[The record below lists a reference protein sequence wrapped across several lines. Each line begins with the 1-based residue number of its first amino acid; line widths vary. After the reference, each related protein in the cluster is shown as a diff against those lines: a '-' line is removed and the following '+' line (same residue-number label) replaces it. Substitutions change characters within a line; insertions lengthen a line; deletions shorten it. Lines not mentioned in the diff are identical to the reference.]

1 MEIDAETGVVTLVK
15 TPDYESRDEYAFTV
29 VATDAAGNAS
39 DQAVTLN
46 IDPVTDVRV
55 LHWGSD
61 IRVSG
66 VKIKQGAD
74 EIGTTDA
81 IGDKQVA
88 RDYREGDFAVERDV
102 ELADTQGVVD
112 TADALAAMKMAVRAE
127 VAAPDTDNAYE
138 YDQSLDFDGDN
149 VVTDVDLLKMAAD
162 FNGDGKVSSR
172 DALEILKFAAG
183 MSDAQ
188 LPGWMFAKNDSEQV
202 DNDDSPEDS
211 ASYTALIKGDINA
224 NWVSSRDEQEV
235 VKQGETFA
243 DDVVYR
249 FDPANFA
256 FREVEGSE
264 GIFAENSGVV
274 TANNSEAGKFSY
286 AIVNLETGAERTI
299 TVKLEAADSSGPVF
313 ESASEVFVASGIEAG
328 DVVYTAVATDD
339 SKLVKYRL
347 DGDANGV
354 SINGRTGDVTLDND
368 THESDASLTF
378 TVVAKDLDSNETS
391 HTVTLSVNAIPDTEA
406 PDIRGDSV
414 VSIVENTDDNVV
426 YTPNATDSYGS
437 EITYSLGRGSDPALS
452 IENGLVVL
460 NENPDSEGQ
469 SAYKF
474 ILVATD
480 SAGNSTAQKIVVNVN
495 DADEVAPTITS
506 GDVVDAIDENS
517 GEGQVVYTV
526 TTDDSKD
533 TSGGVT
539 LSLSGDDAAAFS
551 INSDGEVA
559 LTANPDHEAQNSYS
573 FTVVA
578 TDDADNASEQ
588 ALTLEINDLDE
599 VAPTITS
606 ADAAVSIDENSGAG
620 QVVYTATATDSGD
633 TSDGVLF
640 SLSGDDA
647 GAFSIDKVSGEVTLA
662 ANPDYEGQSSYSFTV
677 EASDGAEHVT
687 SQSVSLEINNLDEVA
702 PGVILSGVDSI
713 DENSGEGQVIASV
726 IADDAQDTS
735 AGMTLK
741 LGGDDAAA
749 FELSNGEITL
759 IANPNSEEQSS
770 YNFSVIAT
778 DAAGNSSEEKH
789 SFEINDIDEMAPVFT
804 SGASGSIVENSGSGQ
819 VIYDANATDSLDISG
834 GLSYSIITDAPDNS
848 FTPEAGAGNV
858 QTVFVEGSPIANA
871 GEQVEVKVD
880 YFADDNLLSGLGI
893 RIHFNSSVLSVDEI
907 TNVFQHDLIYTN
919 AVAESDDSNLDGIA
933 STDSYVTAGWASLD
947 GDWTATGLPEDLL
960 TVVFDVAGNASG
972 STEIG
977 FSAISTP
984 VGWGLYGVDHDLYIS
999 DFNIDES
1006 NGDVTLTANPDF
1018 ESQSSYNFTVV
1029 ATDAAGFTAEQ
1040 DVTIA
1045 VENVD
1050 ELAASIT
1057 SGNSA
1062 ANIDENSGRSQLVY
1076 TVQSDDS
1083 ADVSQGAVTYSLVD
1097 NDPAIAINSKTGD
1110 VFLLAN
1116 PDHENQSEYSF
1127 TVVSTDA
1134 AGHVSD
1140 SETVTLTI
1148 NDLDDTSPVIASAST
1163 VASINENSG
1172 AGQVIYT
1179 AVADD
1184 SADVNDGSMTYSLSE
1199 GHDEALSIDSVSGE
1213 VTLSADPDHEDQS
1226 EYDFTV
1232 IASDGINPS
1241 VEQTLKLT
1249 INNLDDTAP
1258 FEVTG
1263 AGVDAIDEN
1272 SGAGQLV
1279 YTASADDSLDMSDGI
1294 SFSLTANS
1302 DSALSIN
1309 ADNGEV
1315 TLATDPDNEAQSQY
1329 SFTVV
1334 ATDAAGN
1341 ATEGQ
1346 AVTLDINDLDDAA
1359 PTITSASII
1368 AAVEAGSSAG
1378 EVVYTATADDSGD
1391 DVSDGVTFSL
1401 SGDDAGAF
1409 SIDGDTGAVTLV
1421 NGASAEG
1428 HSFSVVATDE
1438 ADNVSSSQDVSMA
1451 VYQPISGQQP
1461 QGGSGDIN
1469 QTFTHNA
1476 DGSVTLHL
1484 TVNTE
1489 LNEQFSEGL
1498 TNLDFDLSFDPAH
1511 IAGGSIKPADISSPA
1526 TLIMVNDD
1534 VPGTLTV
1541 AQVYFN
1547 GLDLQAG
1554 DSIMDV
1560 TFNLSANSASFYIE
1574 NVLMNDDVAMS
1585 GSISSVGVESH
1596 SGTAGDD
1603 VFMLDG
1609 VYTNVESDGSDTFIV
1624 TDQVDTSVVI
1634 DFESESDKIEMT
1646 MLLDAAGYSEDNAAT
1661 QVSGDTLDLAD
1672 LISGNDSSLDNTFG
1686 GSFDSETNVLELFVD
1701 TDSSDGVSMESYEV
1715 TLSEGSDFD
1724 DDDLSVNFAAFI
1736 A

>member
-1 MEIDAETGVVTLVK
+1 DLDDTADVITSGDTANAIDENSGADQVIYTVTSEDLVDDSSDVQYSLADGSDAALSINATTGEVSLSSDPDHEAQAEYSFAVIATDGAGNVSEAQSVTLNINDLDDTKPEITSAATTLNVDENSGAGQVVYTATADDSFDVSNGVTFAIENNHSAISINPVTGEVTLSVNPDHETQGSYNFDVIAEDADGNSSTQNIELEINDLDEVAPTITSGASAGRIDENTEAGQVIYTATATDSDDISGGFTFSLTRDSAPGLEIDAETGVVTLVK

-102 ELADTQGVVD
+102 ELADTQGIVD

-437 EITYSLGRGSDPALS
+437 QITYSLGRGSDPALS

-460 NENPDSEGQ
+460 NENADSEGQ

-687 SQSVSLEINNLDEVA
+687 SQSVSLEINNLDEV
-702 PGVILSGVDSI
+702 
-713 DENSGEGQVIASV
+713 
-726 IADDAQDTS
+726 
-735 AGMTLK
+735 
-741 LGGDDAAA
+741 
-749 FELSNGEITL
+749 
-759 IANPNSEEQSS
+759 
-770 YNFSVIAT
+770 
-778 DAAGNSSEEKH
+778 
-789 SFEINDIDEMAPVFT
+789 
-804 SGASGSIVENSGSGQ
+804 
-819 VIYDANATDSLDISG
+819 
-834 GLSYSIITDAPDNS
+834 
-848 FTPEAGAGNV
+848 
-858 QTVFVEGSPIANA
+858 
-871 GEQVEVKVD
+871 
-880 YFADDNLLSGLGI
+880 
-893 RIHFNSSVLSVDEI
+893 
-907 TNVFQHDLIYTN
+907 
-919 AVAESDDSNLDGIA
+919 
-933 STDSYVTAGWASLD
+933 
-947 GDWTATGLPEDLL
+947 
-960 TVVFDVAGNASG
+960 
-972 STEIG
+972 
-977 FSAISTP
+977 
-984 VGWGLYGVDHDLYIS
+984 
-999 DFNIDES
+999 
-1006 NGDVTLTANPDF
+1006 
-1018 ESQSSYNFTVV
+1018 
-1029 ATDAAGFTAEQ
+1029 
-1040 DVTIA
+1040 
-1045 VENVD
+1045 
-1050 ELAASIT
+1050 
-1057 SGNSA
+1057 
-1062 ANIDENSGRSQLVY
+1062 
-1076 TVQSDDS
+1076 
-1083 ADVSQGAVTYSLVD
+1083 
-1097 NDPAIAINSKTGD
+1097 
-1110 VFLLAN
+1110 
-1116 PDHENQSEYSF
+1116 
-1127 TVVSTDA
+1127 
-1134 AGHVSD
+1134 
-1140 SETVTLTI
+1140 
-1148 NDLDDTSPVIASAST
+1148 
-1163 VASINENSG
+1163 
-1172 AGQVIYT
+1172 
-1179 AVADD
+1179 
-1184 SADVNDGSMTYSLSE
+1184 
-1199 GHDEALSIDSVSGE
+1199 
-1213 VTLSADPDHEDQS
+1213 
-1226 EYDFTV
+1226 
-1232 IASDGINPS
+1232 
-1241 VEQTLKLT
+1241 
-1249 INNLDDTAP
+1249 
-1258 FEVTG
+1258 
-1263 AGVDAIDEN
+1263 
-1272 SGAGQLV
+1272 
-1279 YTASADDSLDMSDGI
+1279 
-1294 SFSLTANS
+1294 
-1302 DSALSIN
+1302 
-1309 ADNGEV
+1309 
-1315 TLATDPDNEAQSQY
+1315 
-1329 SFTVV
+1329 
-1334 ATDAAGN
+1334 
-1341 ATEGQ
+1341 
-1346 AVTLDINDLDDAA
+1346 
-1359 PTITSASII
+1359 
-1368 AAVEAGSSAG
+1368 
-1378 EVVYTATADDSGD
+1378 
-1391 DVSDGVTFSL
+1391 
-1401 SGDDAGAF
+1401 
-1409 SIDGDTGAVTLV
+1409 
-1421 NGASAEG
+1421 
-1428 HSFSVVATDE
+1428 
-1438 ADNVSSSQDVSMA
+1438 
-1451 VYQPISGQQP
+1451 
-1461 QGGSGDIN
+1461 
-1469 QTFTHNA
+1469 
-1476 DGSVTLHL
+1476 
-1484 TVNTE
+1484 
-1489 LNEQFSEGL
+1489 
-1498 TNLDFDLSFDPAH
+1498 
-1511 IAGGSIKPADISSPA
+1511 
-1526 TLIMVNDD
+1526 
-1534 VPGTLTV
+1534 
-1541 AQVYFN
+1541 
-1547 GLDLQAG
+1547 
-1554 DSIMDV
+1554 
-1560 TFNLSANSASFYIE
+1560 
-1574 NVLMNDDVAMS
+1574 
-1585 GSISSVGVESH
+1585 
-1596 SGTAGDD
+1596 
-1603 VFMLDG
+1603 
-1609 VYTNVESDGSDTFIV
+1609 
-1624 TDQVDTSVVI
+1624 
-1634 DFESESDKIEMT
+1634 
-1646 MLLDAAGYSEDNAAT
+1646 
-1661 QVSGDTLDLAD
+1661 
-1672 LISGNDSSLDNTFG
+1672 
-1686 GSFDSETNVLELFVD
+1686 
-1701 TDSSDGVSMESYEV
+1701 
-1715 TLSEGSDFD
+1715 
-1724 DDDLSVNFAAFI
+1724 
-1736 A
+1736 